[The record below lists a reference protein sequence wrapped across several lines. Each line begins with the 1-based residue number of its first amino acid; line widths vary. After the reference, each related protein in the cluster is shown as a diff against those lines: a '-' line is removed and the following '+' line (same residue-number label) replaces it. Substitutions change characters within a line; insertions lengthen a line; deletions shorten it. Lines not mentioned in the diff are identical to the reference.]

1 MGPHSEHRTPSVLVP
16 VTHGTEDLEAVATI
30 DILRRAGCHVVVA
43 GIDDTTLVCAR
54 KVRILADARWEEI
67 QPDVFDM
74 IAVPGGAAG
83 TERFLAHPPLHDA
96 IRRAAAGGR
105 WVAAICAAPLVL
117 QAAGVLQGR
126 RATCHPAVRERLIA
140 ATYES
145 SAVVVDGRVI
155 TSQGAGTAVQFALTI
170 VHHVC
175 GEAVAARVASDIV
188 YPWPP
193 RC

>member
-1 MGPHSEHRTPSVLVP
+1 MGAQGEHRLPSVLVP
-16 VTHGTEDLEAVATI
+16 ITHGTEDLEAVATI
-30 DILRRAGCHVVVA
+30 DILRRAGCHVVVV

-54 KVRILADARWEEI
+54 KVRLVADARWDEV
-67 QPDVFDM
+67 QPDGFDV
-74 IAVPGGAAG
+74 IAIPGGAAG
-83 TERFLAHPPLHDA
+83 TERFLVHAPLLDA
-96 IRRAAAGGR
+96 VRHAAAQGR

-117 QAAGVLQGR
+117 QAAGVLRGR
-126 RATCHPAVRERLIA
+126 RATCHPAVRERLTTA
-140 ATYES
+140 MYEF